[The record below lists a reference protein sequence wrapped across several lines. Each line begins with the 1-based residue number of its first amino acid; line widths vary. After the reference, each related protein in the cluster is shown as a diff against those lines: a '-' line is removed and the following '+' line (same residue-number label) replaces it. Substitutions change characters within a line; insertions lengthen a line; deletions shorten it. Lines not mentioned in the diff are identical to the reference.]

1 MTVQTPVPAPAL
13 ERDRAASATI
23 KAGQAPQGHM
33 KAGRAAS
40 ATFRA
45 THDEAEMELLSNLS
59 YGARWRLAVEDLA
72 EGLRLSQLFR
82 TLGWLDIKTRYRGSV
97 LGPFW
102 LTLSTAVMVGALG
115 TLQAALF
122 HVKIRDF
129 MPFIALSLV
138 LWGYLSSLIT
148 DACVV
153 FTSSETTIRSVRM
166 PYFVFAGQNV
176 HRNILIL
183 GHNLVVIVGVFAI
196 FQISPG
202 WNALACLP
210 ALLLWLIDSFAV
222 TILLGAF
229 CARFRDVPPI
239 VGSILQIAFYVS
251 PIIWKPELLHPSQRT
266 WLPYDPFYSLFEIV
280 RAPLLGTIPA
290 TNVWISAAAFSVLLC
305 VVAWLGFVRVRS
317 RIAFWI

>member
-1 MTVQTPVPAPAL
+1 
-13 ERDRAASATI
+13 
-23 KAGQAPQGHM
+23 
-33 KAGRAAS
+33 
-40 ATFRA
+40 
-45 THDEAEMELLSNLS
+45 MELLSNIG
-59 YGARWRLAVEDLA
+59 YAARWRLAVEDLS

-115 TLQAALF
+115 VLQAALF
-122 HVKIRDF
+122 HVQIREF

-138 LWGYLSSLIT
+138 LWGFLSALVG

-153 FTSSETTIRSVRM
+153 FTSSESTIRSVRM

-176 HRNILIL
+176 YRNILIL
-183 GHNLVVIVGVFAI
+183 GHNLVVIVVVFAI
-196 FQISPG
+196 FRISPG
-202 WNALACLP
+202 WNALASLP
-210 ALLLWLIDSFAV
+210 SLLLWLLDSFAI

-239 VGSILQIAFYVS
+239 VGSIMQIAFYVS
-251 PIIWKPELLHPSQRT
+251 PIIWKPELLHPAQRT

-280 RAPLLGTIPA
+280 RAPLLGTIPP
-290 TNVWISAAAFSVLLC
+290 TDVWVSAVVFSAVLC
-305 VVAWLGFVRVRS
+305 VTAWLGFVRVRS